1 MSEMAS
7 DEADVKA
14 YVHQKWL
21 ELAADVEA
29 SIKEKWWNT
38 LKSCYAEDSR
48 KYHTFLHLKRMFHHM
63 ESLSNEIQ
71 SKNAVS
77 YAIFFHDAVYDAR
90 SQENEEQSIKLY
102 NEFASLDLKKMRN
115 KVLNCIM
122 SLHLNLESQK

>member
-1 MSEMAS
+1 MAS
-7 DEADVKA
+7 DEADVKT

-38 LKSCYAEDSR
+38 LKSCYSEDSR

-77 YAIFFHDAVYDAR
+77 YAIFFH
-90 SQENEEQSIKLY
+90 E
-102 NEFASLDLKKMRN
+102 
-115 KVLNCIM
+115 
-122 SLHLNLESQK
+122 